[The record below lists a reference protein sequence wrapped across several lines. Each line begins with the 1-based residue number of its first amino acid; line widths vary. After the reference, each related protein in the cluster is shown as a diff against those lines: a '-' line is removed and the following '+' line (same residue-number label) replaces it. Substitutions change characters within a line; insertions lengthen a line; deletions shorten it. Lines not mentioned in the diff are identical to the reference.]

1 MTSLLSSAM
10 PPERAPRAPVR
21 WWLAAVLAVAIA
33 GYALRYVI
41 FGERA
46 YVPELAPSFAARP
59 WLIWAHAL
67 FGPIALVTGIVNLLP
82 ALRHPP
88 RWILHRWTG
97 RVYVTSA
104 LLTGF
109 AGLGLSVFAS
119 GGTVARAGF
128 ALLALAVLGA
138 TTRGFVAIRSAVAIR
153 THREWMLRSYAL
165 IFAAVTL
172 RIWLPL
178 LIVAYGGQFVPAYR
192 WVAWVSWVPN
202 VIAVEWM
209 IHRGWRPRFR
219 LTRSVTAP
227 MEV

>member
-1 MTSLLSSAM
+1 MTSPLSAAM
-10 PPERAPRAPVR
+10 PPERVQRAPVR

-33 GYALRYVI
+33 GYAFRYVI

-104 LLTGF
+104 LLTGA

-119 GGTVARAGF
+119 GGAVARAGF
-128 ALLALAVLGA
+128 ALLALAVGA
-138 TTRGFVAIRSAVAIR
+138 DGHSR
-153 THREWMLRSYAL
+153 
-165 IFAAVTL
+165 
-172 RIWLPL
+172 
-178 LIVAYGGQFVPAYR
+178 
-192 WVAWVSWVPN
+192 PN
-202 VIAVEWM
+202 RRV
-209 IHRGWRPRFR
+209 R
-219 LTRSVTAP
+219 RSVRTGRPGRRWPWTPAGRRG
-227 MEV
+227 